1 MMILPTVMILLMM
14 SQLIISQSV
23 FSSTEEMGK
32 ILKLEKEL
40 VVEMKKHSVELE
52 MALNSIEEYVSQV
65 TEVRKQILMYFYP
78 VSSMQKIFTSVFR
91 FTVHLVLK
99 VSVLRR

>member
-1 MMILPTVMILLMM
+1 MIAPTPIMLIVQTVMILLMM
-14 SQLIISQSV
+14 SQLIRSQSV

-52 MALNSIEEYVSQV
+52 TALNSIEEYVSQV
-65 TEVRKQILMYFYP
+65 TEVNKQILLYFY
-78 VSSMQKIFTSVFR
+78 VQ
-91 FTVHLVLK
+91 H
-99 VSVLRR
+99 